1 MEITLPETQTKRFQ
15 NPVLRSIRQFP
26 HLGPANTSAE
36 AFVSWMQ
43 ANGGAGEH
51 LQGDLYAAYKLLC
64 NGSEWL
70 PISEKKF
77 GREMERVG
85 CVRKPMDI
93 NDGKRSKP
101 LSITIPAAG
110 ETGSVESKIA
120 SRLSALKG
128 SGKRSKTRKVCL
140 KTSRVA

>member
-1 MEITLPETQTKRFQ
+1 MEITLPETQAKRFQ
-15 NPVLRSIRQFP
+15 SPVLRSIRQFP

-36 AFVSWMQ
+36 AFVAWMQ

-51 LQGDLYAAYKLLC
+51 LQGDLYAAYKMLS

-85 CVRKPMDI
+85 CRRKPMDI
-93 NDGKRSKP
+93 NDCRRSKP
-101 LSITIPAAG
+101 IGIVIPEAG
-110 ETGSVESKIA
+110 ETGSVEAKIA
-120 SRLSALKG
+120 SRLSVLKG
-128 SGKRSKTRKVCL
+128 SGKRSKPRKVGL
-140 KTSRVA
+140 KSRVA